1 MRVPDPAERYFAL
14 KRAGSD
20 WVGNPGLLPTRNTG
34 ADLKATWHFRMGS
47 LSSTVFYQ
55 SLADWIALINQ
66 PRVAM
71 QPGVMN
77 TMARSYANTDAR
89 MWGAEVEF
97 SYAPVRRLFVAG
109 NLSWVQGEKEID
121 PARHIHSANL
131 GEVPPL
137 SSRLL
142 LRYDSGRFYAE
153 GEGVIT
159 GAQNRVDADLLE
171 AATPG
176 WQILNLRLGTTLGGF
191 RIQAAV
197 DNVFDRLYTEHL
209 ANARDPFRT
218 GARVY
223 EPGRRFIVTMIYRY

>member
-1 MRVPDPAERYFAL
+1 V
-14 KRAGSD
+14 
-20 WVGNPGLLPTRNTG
+20 
-34 ADLKATWHFRMGS
+34 KATWQLRRGS
-47 LSSTVFYQ
+47 IGASVFHQ
-55 SLADWIALINQ
+55 SLVDWIALINQ
-66 PRVAM
+66 PRVTA

-89 MWGAEVEF
+89 LWGTEVEF
-97 SYAPVRRLFVAG
+97 SYAPLRRLFVAG
-109 NLSWVQGEKEID
+109 SLSWLRGEKDTD
-121 PARHIHSANL
+121 PARHIHSATL

-142 LRYDSGRFYAE
+142 VRYDSGRFFAE

-159 GAQNRVDADLLE
+159 GAQNRVDTDLLE
-171 AATPG
+171 GATPG
-176 WQILNLRLGTTLGGF
+176 WQILNLRLGATLGGL
-191 RIQAAV
+191 RIQAAL

-223 EPGRRFIVTMIYRY
+223 EPGRRFIATVIYRL